1 MAKEVERKFLVIDH
15 SYKPLSIE
23 SHEIVQGYLS
33 RDPKATVRVR
43 TKGTKGFITVKGK
56 NSGCVRDEWE
66 YEIPF
71 SEAVEMLRL
80 CEAPVLNKTRY
91 IVKHSGKCWEI
102 DEFHGYLSGLTLAEI
117 ELNNPSEQI
126 DLPSFVGEEVT
137 DNPAYYNSNLTNLNE
152 V

>member
-1 MAKEVERKFLVIDH
+1 MAKEVERKFLVIDY
-15 SYKPLSIE
+15 SYKPLSTE
-23 SHEIVQGYLS
+23 NYEIVQGYLS

-66 YEIPF
+66 YEIPL
-71 SEAVEMLRL
+71 SEAIEMLRL

-91 IVKHSGKCWEI
+91 IVKHSGRRWEI
-102 DEFHGYLSGLTLAEI
+102 DEFHGNLSGLTLAEI
-117 ELNNPSEQI
+117 ELNDPSEHI

-137 DNPAYYNSNLTNLNE
+137 DNPAYYNSNLTSLNE